1 MKKLILIL
9 AVTLSLATM
18 GAGKF
23 MAYFRLPDGTIKTL
37 SFPSIPQ
44 PDKFDRYT
52 FRVDDMT
59 VVVHASNV
67 WIISK

>member
-9 AVTLSLATM
+9 AITLSLATM

-23 MAYFRLPDGTIKTL
+23 TAYFRLPDGSIKTANFA
-37 SFPSIPQ
+37 SVPQ
-44 PDKFDRYT
+44 PDKYDRYT

-67 WIISK
+67 WIMSN